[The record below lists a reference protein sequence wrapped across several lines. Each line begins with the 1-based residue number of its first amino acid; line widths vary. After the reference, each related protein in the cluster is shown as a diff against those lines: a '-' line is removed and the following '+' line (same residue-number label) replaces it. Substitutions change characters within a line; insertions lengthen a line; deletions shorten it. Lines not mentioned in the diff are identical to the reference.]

1 MGCAALHLS
10 CIRRWIAAPL
20 YIFLGGVLLAQS
32 SRAADD
38 GADQVER
45 RIPGVA
51 VEPPQAM
58 PIINPDAVP
67 PPPADAPRESIPIP
81 DRWRLVEAL
90 GVHAR
95 WYDPYNQNT
104 LKADRPL
111 WDDWFV
117 NLSLISDTVI
127 EPRRFPVPVSPAS
140 SRQPGALDVFGGRN
154 QDVFN
159 QNLILG
165 LVLYQGDT
173 TFKPPE
179 YEFRFTPV
187 VNYNRVSVDE
197 DRVLSIDPS
206 RGRSRNDHHIGIQE
220 LFVDKHLRNVS
231 DRYDFDSLRVGIQP
245 FNVDFRGFLFQDEP
259 FGVRLFGTRANN
271 LYQYNLAWFRRIEKD
286 TNSGLNDLGQSLRK
300 DDVFIANLYRQDF
313 PVTGFTSQGAIIY
326 NRNREDHPFY
336 DNNGFLVRPASLG
349 TERPRTYDVTYL
361 GYNGDGHVGWLNIT
375 ASTYAALGREKPGLF
390 VDQPSNI
397 RAWFA
402 AAEASRDFDWL
413 RLRVSALYGSGD
425 DNPYDHTSK
434 GFEAILENP
443 IFAGA
448 DTSFWIRQ
456 PVPNIGGGGVS
467 LSGRNGILN
476 SLRAS
481 KDQGQS
487 NFTNPGIALL
497 GVGADFDVLPE
508 LRVSANLNHLAFADT
523 RVLQV
528 ARAQANIDK
537 DIGWDASLSLIY
549 RPLMSQ
555 NIILRLS
562 GAVLL
567 PGTGFKQLYGD
578 DKSYSILGNVIL
590 AY

>member
-1 MGCAALHLS
+1 MRLQQIMLRAVCAA
-10 CIRRWIAAPL
+10 A
-20 YIFLGGVLLAQS
+20 LAVS
-32 SRAADD
+32 PASWAVDALID
-38 GADQVER
+38 R
-45 RIPGVA
+45 RIPTVP
-51 VEPPQAM
+51 VLPPQ
-58 PIINPDAVP
+58 PLPVTSSDGVP
-67 PPPADAPRESIPIP
+67 PPRANTPRESIPIP
-81 DRWRLVEAL
+81 DRWRLVEAI
-90 GVHAR
+90 GVHER

-111 WDDWFV
+111 FDDWFL

-127 EPRRFPVPVSPAS
+127 EPRKFPIPVSPAS
-140 SRQPGALDVFGGRN
+140 GRQPGALDVFGGGR

-165 LVLYQGDT
+165 VVMYKGDT

-187 VNYNRVSVDE
+187 INYNRVSVEE
-197 DRVLSIDPS
+197 DRVLNTDPT
-206 RGRSRNDHHIGIQE
+206 RGRTRNDQHIGIQE
-220 LFVDKHLRNVS
+220 LFADKHLRNVS
-231 DRYDFDSLRVGIQP
+231 DSYDFDSLRLGIQP
-245 FNVDFRGFLFQDEP
+245 FNADFRGFLFQDQA
-259 FGVRLFGTRANN
+259 FGLRLFGNRDSNR
-271 LYQYNLAWFRRIEKD
+271 YQYNLAWFRRIEKD
-286 TNSGLNDLGQSLRK
+286 TNSGLNDLGKKLRK

-313 PVTGFTSQGAIIY
+313 PVTGFTSQGVLVY
-326 NRNREDHPFY
+326 DRNREDDSAFY
-336 DNNGFLVRPASLG
+336 DNNGFLVRPASFG
-349 TERPRTYDVTYL
+349 TERPRKYDVGYL
-361 GYNGDGHVGWLNIT
+361 GYNGDGHIGATNLT
-375 ASTYAALGREKPGLF
+375 ASTYAALGKETPGVF
-390 VDQPSNI
+390 VNQSSDI

-402 AAEASRDFDWL
+402 AAEASRDYDWL

-425 DNPYDHTSK
+425 DNPYDRDSK
-434 GFEAILENP
+434 GFDAILENP

-476 SLRAS
+476 SLRSS

-497 GVGADFDVLPE
+497 GVGADMDVLPE
-508 LRVSANLNHLAFADT
+508 LRVTTNLNHLSFVDT
-523 RVLQV
+523 TVLEV

-537 DIGWDASLSLIY
+537 EIGWDASVSLIY

-555 NIILRLS
+555 NIVFRLS

-567 PGTGFKQLYGD
+567 PGDGFKQLYGD
-578 DKSYSILGNVIL
+578 ENAYSVLGNVIL